1 MQKGIAMKLDYNR
14 IDPELREGATEELA
28 LRLDR
33 AGLNALRA
41 ALAAAP
47 RAVDA
52 PPVITQ
58 HHEVEAQGVKTTVL
72 LYRKSERSDQP
83 CLLWIH
89 GGGYVLGDADDDR
102 AKQLA
107 LDLDITVVSVAY
119 RLAPEHPF
127 PAGLED
133 CWNTLLW
140 LHDSAAMLGIDPDC
154 LAIGGASAG
163 AGLAAGLALKVRDEQ
178 GPALKL
184 QLLLYPMI
192 DNLHATESGQIE
204 NHPVWNQATSFAAWE
219 MYLGGEPGENA
230 SCYAAAT
237 RADDLRDLAPAHICV
252 GTEDLFYGE
261 DVDYARRLNAA
272 GVPCEL
278 AVFPGLYH
286 AGDVFHPQ
294 AGVSQRLIASV
305 TLALAQALGVADK

>member
-1 MQKGIAMKLDYNR
+1 MKLDYNR

-28 LRLDR
+28 LRVDR
-33 AGLNALRA
+33 AGLNALRE

-47 RAVDA
+47 SAVA
-52 PPVITQ
+52 EPPVITRR
-58 HHEVEAQGVKTTVL
+58 HEVEAEGVKTTVF
-72 LYRKSERSDQP
+72 LYRKSDRPDQP
-83 CLLWIH
+83 CLLWLH
-89 GGGYVLGDADDDR
+89 GGGYILGDADDNR

-107 LDLDITVVSVAY
+107 FDLDITVVSVDY

-133 CWNTLLW
+133 AWNTLLW
-140 LHDSAAMLGIDPDC
+140 LHGEGDRLGINPDC
-154 LAIGGASAG
+154 LAIGGTSAG
-163 AGLAAGLALKVRDEQ
+163 AGLAAGLALKARDAQ
-178 GPALKL
+178 GPRLKL

-192 DNLHATESGQIE
+192 DNLHATESGQID

-219 MYLGGEPGENA
+219 MYLGGEPGEAA
-230 SCYAAAT
+230 SCYAAAA
-237 RADDLRDLAPAHICV
+237 RADDLSRLPPAHICV
-252 GTEDLFYGE
+252 GTEDLFYDE

-294 AGVSQRLIASV
+294 AGVSQRLMASV
-305 TLALAQALGVADK
+305 KLALSQALDVAGN

>member
-1 MQKGIAMKLDYNR
+1 MKLDYNR

-28 LRLDR
+28 LRVDR
-33 AGLNALRA
+33 AGLNALREA
-41 ALAAAP
+41 IAAAP
-47 RAVDA
+47 SAVEA
-52 PPVITQ
+52 PAVITQ
-58 HHEVEAQGVKTTVL
+58 HHEVQAGGVKTTVL

-83 CLLWIH
+83 CLLWLH
-89 GGGYVLGDADDDR
+89 GGGYVLGDAQDNR
-102 AKQLA
+102 AMQLA
-107 LDLDITVVSVAY
+107 YDLDITVVSVAY

-133 CWNTLLW
+133 AWNTLLW
-140 LHDSAAMLGIDPDC
+140 LYNSGDKLGINSGC

-163 AGLAAGLALKVRDEQ
+163 AGLAAGLALKARDEQ

-192 DNLHATESGQIE
+192 DNLHATESGQID
-204 NHPVWNQATSFAAWE
+204 NHPVWNRATSFAAWE
-219 MYLGGEPGENA
+219 MYLGGEPGDAA
-230 SCYAAAT
+230 SCYAAAA
-237 RADDLRDLAPAHICV
+237 RADDLSHLTPAHICV
-252 GTEDLFYGE
+252 GTEDLFYDE

-286 AGDVFHPQ
+286 AGDVYHPQ
-294 AGVSQRLIASV
+294 ARVSQRLMASV
-305 TLALAQALGVADK
+305 KLALAQALGVAGH